1 MKINLALYF
10 LCSLVKMGYILVSYL
25 MRAFDCQSLSHK
37 CLVSKLPRLL
47 SFSKADGKSV
57 SSSIQNNGNTDAF
70 KGCV

>member
-1 MKINLALYF
+1 MKIKLALYF

-25 MRAFDCQSLSHK
+25 MRAFDCQRPSHE
-37 CLVSKLPRLL
+37 CLVSKFPRLL